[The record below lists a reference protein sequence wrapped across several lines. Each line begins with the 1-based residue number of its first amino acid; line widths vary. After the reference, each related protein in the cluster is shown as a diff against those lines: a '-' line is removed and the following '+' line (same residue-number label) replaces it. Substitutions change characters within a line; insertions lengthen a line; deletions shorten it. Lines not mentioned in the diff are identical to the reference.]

1 MDAGIES
8 TNTSVVLT
16 KEQKSSAFKFIL
28 GTICVMILTG
38 IWAFIAQNKKRES
51 EGKEKY
57 SLAEFLNNG
66 GSPTFKTIMA
76 GMAFGFTFG
85 FIDNSTL
92 WLGME
97 YLTPIFKKMGL
108 GGHLTSAGLGNA
120 YGDFL
125 GSSFGT
131 FVAILLK
138 TVVTVKGNVPIWA
151 DCLGVT
157 IGCILGV
164 FIPRAITGKK

>member
-1 MDAGIES
+1 MDMNNKI
-8 TNTSVVLT
+8 VLT
-16 KEQKSSAFKFIL
+16 KEQKSQAIKFVL
-28 GTICVMILTG
+28 GTMLVMIFTG
-38 IWAFIAQNKKRES
+38 VWAFHAQNKKRVKD
-51 EGKEKY
+51 GKKKY
-57 SLAEFLNNG
+57 NLVEFLNNG
-66 GSPTFKTIMA
+66 GKPGFKTILA

-108 GGHLTSAGLGNA
+108 GGPLTSAGLGNA

-138 TVVTVKGNVPIWA
+138 TIITPGNVPIWA